1 MAYGQNNPH
10 PMSLIDLLVSR
21 FAPLQRRLLQL
32 NDITRR
38 LDDLQMAVGRVEQ
51 RLTLPDMHPATAF
64 HRFEFKVFSQ
74 WGEDGLIQ
82 YLLSKVPVTH
92 PVFVEFGVHDYKES
106 NTRYLLQH
114 DNWTGLIMDGSQHY
128 IDLIQRDAVYYRNN
142 LTAACAFID
151 RENINTLLRKH
162 GVTGD
167 IGLLSI
173 DIDGNDYWVW
183 EAIDCISPRIVVCE
197 YDSLLGPDRKVST
210 PYDPAFE
217 RLKAHWSFLYGGA
230 SLAALEDLA
239 RRKGYAL
246 VGSNSAGN
254 NAFFVRKDLL
264 GGLTVLTPQQAY
276 VRAQFRHS
284 HDQEGRFT
292 FKRFDE
298 CLAVIAD
305 MPVVDIERNTTVPI
319 RDLYPGVSVTPSV
332 PSR

>member
-1 MAYGQNNPH
+1 
-10 PMSLIDLLVSR
+10 
-21 FAPLQRRLLQL
+21 
-32 NDITRR
+32 
-38 LDDLQMAVGRVEQ
+38 
-51 RLTLPDMHPATAF
+51 
-64 HRFEFKVFSQ
+64 
-74 WGEDGLIQ
+74 
-82 YLLSKVPVTH
+82 VPIPS

-114 DNWTGLIMDGSQHY
+114 DNWTGLIMDGSQDY
-128 IDLIQRDAVYYRNN
+128 IDAIQHDPLYFRQN
-142 LTAACAFID
+142 LTAVCAFID
-151 RENINTLLRKH
+151 RENINTLLQKH

-183 EAIDCISPRIVVCE
+183 EAIDCISPRIVICE
-197 YDSLLGPDRKVST
+197 YDTLLGPDRKVT
-210 PYDPAFE
+210 IPYDPLFE
-217 RLKAHWSFLYGGA
+217 RLKAHYSFVYGGT

-254 NAFFVRKDLL
+254 NAFFVRRDLL
-264 GGLTVLTPQQAY
+264 GDLTVMTAKQAY
-276 VRAQFRHS
+276 VRGQFRHS
-284 HDQEGRFT
+284 RDQEGRFT

-305 MPVVDIERNTTVPI
+305 MPVVDLERNITVPI